1 MLFENYEDWRV
12 YPPQPRIYFPKNSS
26 KNKTAGY
33 GSALFLLT
41 PKTTSSFEFMK
52 DKNVA
57 LRMSL
62 YKYYMIETMYKEK
75 IGRKNVILNMT
86 RQMEALYNENNVEK
100 DTTISYIPRP
110 QKKARLKSGNNI
122 IVDLSMW
129 MELYLK
135 YTVTIQNPKEKCRI
149 FIDLLDKLLNDS
161 NYNNYEKLVCI
172 DINSWTNRAADC
184 VMMNRDL
191 LNNPLSILIYAMV
204 KYPDLLNGKLKNFR
218 IYLVNRSSKQIFL
231 FNTKDLIKDNYN
243 KFKSKI
249 KLFKGISISSS
260 ETLEGDTNIS
270 EGEAKAIAINNYK
283 NKVLKSMKSNLLG
296 NNKNTEIR
304 EIIDDDELIDSND
317 DYDEIFDVTKEIEEE
332 SDEVKPT
339 DEDSN
344 LFDEMG
350 ADLDLDAE
358 ALAEL
363 DNMIGDVDDVSTDD
377 ILNTPVDEVADD
389 LAERVKNN
397 VFIAEFKPKRTSE
410 QEERNR
416 EMMDI
421 QAIALN
427 QENIDNAK
435 TKIIDT
441 TDFSDYINSS
451 NVNILKS
458 KYVNFDKDYVEK
470 KMEGDIDNAVACLS
484 GATDKIFITNKEV
497 IDSSDSL
504 NLKRTL
510 KYSLEDE
517 KGNKMTI
524 TFDVPIIIDN
534 CYIYV
539 NGSKKLIGH
548 QFILKPLVKTG
559 PDTVQLVTSYNKVFI
574 TRDGVVDYIS
584 SSIITYME
592 KNPEKFKCV
601 RGNSS
606 IKNKKYNTALDFTM
620 YAKLF
625 TRFTIGDEEFI
636 TGIEE
641 FYDRYN
647 KKYPTKKLKLDKKKI
662 AEKYPISFNKKTGEI
677 RYMKSTESF
686 SDILLSIIDE
696 EDKKAISRIKKK
708 PRLVYVRAKLMGQI
722 FPMALLLMYHEGF
735 ASIMKRAD
743 IAYQFTDK
751 KSYNKMDKMRYDFLE
766 LSDGLVVWERRNMLT
781 SLLMNGLKRLDF
793 TPYTIEELESKDT
806 YRSLLVDLYNGDNS
820 ISYKIDQFYDFTIDS
835 ITKEILE
842 DMNYPTNLP
851 DLLILAVKML
861 CDSAYALE
869 NNMNNM
875 RIRSNEVIPAI
886 IHKEI
891 ADAYN
896 LYRKTSYKKK
906 PVNVSIKP
914 NIIID
919 KLLSADTNLIEEFST
934 INPVLEIEKARCVTF
949 KGYRGIQLDR
959 AITLPRRGYDP
970 SMLGIMGI
978 STSSD
983 ANCGVNRQMTL
994 EPAITS
1000 TRGYLEVNGVENVNS
1015 LTDANLLSPA
1025 ELLTPLGVI
1034 HDDPDRTAIKKSLLD
1049 VAV

>member
-1 MLFENYEDWRV
+1 MLFENYEDWRM
-12 YPPQPRIYFPKNSS
+12 YPPQPKIYFPKNSS

-86 RQMEALYNENNVEK
+86 RQMDTLYSENNVEK

-110 QKKARLKSGNNI
+110 QKKSRLKSGNNV

-129 MELYLK
+129 MDLYLK

-204 KYPDLLNGKLKNFR
+204 KYPELLNGKLKNFR
-218 IYLVNRSSKQIFL
+218 LYLVNRSSKQIFL
-231 FNTKDLIKDNYN
+231 FNTNDLIKDNYN

-260 ETLEGDTNIS
+260 ETLDGNINIS

-283 NKVLKSMKSNLLG
+283 NKVLKSMKNNLLG
-296 NNKNTEIR
+296 TNKNTEIR
-304 EIIDDDELIDSND
+304 EVTDDELIDSND
-317 DYDEIFDVTKEIEEE
+317 DYDEIFDITKEIEEE
-332 SDEVKPT
+332 PDEVKPS
-339 DEDSN
+339 DDDSN

-350 ADLDLDAE
+350 ANLDLEAE

-363 DNMIGDVDDVSTDD
+363 DSMIGDIDDVSTDD
-377 ILNTPVDEVADD
+377 ILSTPIDSVADD

-435 TKIIDT
+435 TKMIDT

-451 NVNILKS
+451 NINILKS

-592 KNPEKFKCV
+592 KNTEKFKCV

-647 KKYPTKKLKLDKKKI
+647 KKYPTKKLKLNKKKI

-686 SDILLSIIDE
+686 SDILLSIISE

-722 FPMALLLMYHEGF
+722 FPIALLLLYHEGF

-751 KSYNKMDKMRYDFLE
+751 KSYNKMDKMRYDFIE

-970 SMLGIMGI
+970 TMLGIMGI

-1000 TRGYLEVNGVENVNS
+1000 TRGYLEVNGIENVNS

-1034 HDDPDRTAIKKSLLD
+1034 HDDPDRTAIKN
-1049 VAV
+1049 AC

>member
-1 MLFENYEDWRV
+1 MLFENYEDWRM
-12 YPPQPRIYFPKNSS
+12 YPPQPKIYFPKNSS

-86 RQMEALYNENNVEK
+86 RQMDTLYSENNVEK

-110 QKKARLKSGNNI
+110 QKKSRLKSGNNV

-129 MELYLK
+129 MDLYLK

-172 DINSWTNRAADC
+172 DIKSWTNRAADC

-204 KYPDLLNGKLKNFR
+204 KYPELLNGKLKNFR
-218 IYLVNRSSKQIFL
+218 LYLVNRSSKQIFL
-231 FNTKDLIKDNYN
+231 FNTNDLIKDNYN

-260 ETLEGDTNIS
+260 ETLDGNINIS

-283 NKVLKSMKSNLLG
+283 NKVLKSMKNNLLG
-296 NNKNTEIR
+296 TNKNTEIR
-304 EIIDDDELIDSND
+304 EVTDDELIDSND
-317 DYDEIFDVTKEIEEE
+317 DYDEIFDITKEIEEE
-332 SDEVKPT
+332 PDEVKPS
-339 DEDSN
+339 DDDSN

-350 ADLDLDAE
+350 ANLDLEAE

-363 DNMIGDVDDVSTDD
+363 DSMIGDIDDVSTDD
-377 ILNTPVDEVADD
+377 ILSTPIDSVADD

-435 TKIIDT
+435 TKMIDT

-451 NVNILKS
+451 NINILKS

-592 KNPEKFKCV
+592 KNTEKFKCV

-647 KKYPTKKLKLDKKKI
+647 KKYPTKKLKLNKKKI

-686 SDILLSIIDE
+686 SDILLSIISE

-722 FPMALLLMYHEGF
+722 FPIALLLLYHEGF
-735 ASIMKRAD
+735 ASIMKRAG

-751 KSYNKMDKMRYDFLE
+751 KSYNKMDKMRYDFIE

-970 SMLGIMGI
+970 TMLGIMGI

-1000 TRGYLEVNGVENVNS
+1000 TRGYLEVNGIENVNS

-1034 HDDPDRTAIKKSLLD
+1034 HDDPDRTAIKN
-1049 VAV
+1049 AC